1 MRLLFASDFHGRLE
15 HYDAL
20 RGLVA
25 CEQPELLILG
35 GDMFPDGD
43 EDDPVGSQQAFVRG
57 RFRQFLEQYRQDAA
71 DMRIAC
77 VLGNH
82 DWAPVL
88 ETVRQLEA
96 EGLLTLLVPQRTAGI
111 GGWKFVG
118 YWHTPPTPFWLKD
131 FERLDRPGDA
141 PPDPQQV
148 SRIWDAA
155 AGAVRT
161 LTAGEYFLTVPTI
174 ADELAQLEP
183 MDERTIFVCHA
194 PPGGTRLDRLTKDG
208 YPIGSFAVRD
218 ALPTL
223 RPRLALHGHVHES
236 PGATGVWCE
245 QVAGIPCFNPG
256 QSERELYALLLDARD
271 PVGSARHTVLP

>member
-1 MRLLFASDFHGRLE
+1 MRLLFTSDFHGRLE

-25 CEQPELLILG
+25 REQPELLILG

-43 EDDPVGSQQAFVRG
+43 EADPVGSQQRFVRE
-57 RFRQFLEQYRQDAA
+57 RFRRFLEQYREDVPAL
-71 DMRIAC
+71 RIAC

-88 ETVRQLEA
+88 ETVRQLET
-96 EGLLTLLVPQRTAGI
+96 EGVLTLLEPGRRVTI
-111 GGWKFVG
+111 GGLKFVG

-131 FERLDRPGDA
+131 FERLDRPGDV
-141 PPDPQQV
+141 PPDPQQP

-155 AGAVRT
+155 AGAIRA
-161 LTAGEYFLTVPTI
+161 LTAGEYFPTVPTI
-174 ADELAQLEP
+174 ADELAAIEP
-183 MDERTIFVCHA
+183 MDDQTVFVCHA

-208 YPIGSFAVRD
+208 YPIGSFAVRE
-218 ALPTL
+218 ALPRL
-223 RPRLALHGHVHES
+223 RPRFCLHGHVHES

-245 QVAGIPCFNPG
+245 QLAGIACFNPG
-256 QSERELYALLLDARD
+256 QSEHELFALLLDARD
-271 PVGSARHTVLP
+271 PLHSARHTVLP